1 VAAAERLALVATCA
15 SGLEEILDGELDAL
29 GVAARERQRGA
40 VRFAGGW
47 RECWRAN
54 WRLRTANRVLVEL
67 ASWPAADGAALAAG
81 ARAFVSGQTAGW
93 TAGRTGDTSASA
105 DGAAGVE
112 TAATGVD
119 LAALLHPDRSF
130 AIQATATAS
139 SIRDTR
145 WAALSAKDGLV
156 DGQRDRWGRRADVNR
171 ESPELQLRLRLHRD
185 RATLLLDTSGEPLD
199 RRGYRVL
206 STTAPVRESLA
217 AACVLA
223 AGWDGRGAVVDPMC
237 GSATLLVEAGWMAL
251 GIPPGQLRQARQP
264 EAGGSAW
271 AFERL
276 PGFDPAAFAAVRAEP
291 LPAPGPGVRLVGNDR
306 SAEALRAA
314 RANLERAGL
323 QQRAQLTRGEAA
335 DCRPP
340 AGRGLSPGLVVINPP
355 YGERA
360 ATDAGHWRE
369 LGSLLKHHF
378 QGWRAAVLAGGE
390 GLGKHIGLRPRRRL
404 PVKNGPLEARILIFD
419 LF

>member
-1 VAAAERLALVATCA
+1 MAAAERLALVATCA

-67 ASWPAADGAALAAG
+67 AGWPAADGAALAAG
-81 ARAFVSGQTAGW
+81 ARAIA
-93 TAGRTGDTSASA
+93 AGRATE
-105 DGAAGVE
+105 GVE
-112 TAATGVD
+112 SAAPGVD
-119 LAALLHPDRSF
+119 VAALLHPDRSF

-139 SIRDTR
+139 RIRDTR

-156 DGQRDRWGRRADVNR
+156 DGQRDRWGRRADVDR

-206 STTAPVRESLA
+206 STTAPVREPLA

-237 GSATLLVEAGWMAL
+237 GSATLLVEAGWVAL
-251 GIPPGQLRQARQP
+251 GIPPGQLRQTRQTA
-264 EAGGSAW
+264 EGGSAW

-276 PGFDPAAFAAVRAEP
+276 PGFDPEAFAAVRAEP

-378 QGWRAAVLAGGE
+378 QGWRAVVLAGGE

-404 PVKNGPLEARILIFD
+404 PVKNGPLDARILIFD